1 MAVVFEERGMR
12 SAVGQ
17 AGNAYKQA
25 TSTADQL
32 GAEAQ
37 GIGSNL
43 TPFLT
48 SEMLHPQGLGQEGI
62 GAETGAA
69 LGGAGGAA
77 SGLMGA
83 ANQRAAASRNAGGF
97 DAALDAAARERMKA
111 AGTSSEQIQA
121 QNENLKEQ
129 QRQSGAAGLGKM
141 YGVDT
146 SGMLESQGQE
156 ANDINAQVNAG
167 KSGWLQNTLNIMKAL
182 TGGQGQPY

>member
-1 MAVVFEERGMR
+1 MR

-17 AGNAYKQA
+17 AGSAYGQA
-25 TSTADQL
+25 KDTAAEL
-32 GAEAQ
+32 GGEGQA
-37 GIGSNL
+37 IGANL

-83 ANQRAAASRNAGGF
+83 ANERAAVSRNAGGF
-97 DAALDAAARERMKA
+97 GANLDQIARERMKA
-111 AGTSSEQIQA
+111 AGTASEGIQA
-121 QNENLKEQ
+121 QNEQMKEG
-129 QRQSGAAGLGKM
+129 QRQAGAAGLGKM
-141 YGVDT
+141 YGIDT

-156 ANDINAQVNAG
+156 ANDINAEVGAN
-167 KSGWLQNTLNIMKAL
+167 KTGWLQNTMDIIKTLNP
-182 TGGQGQPY
+182 GGKFGGVSFGGG